1 MSADQKPQ
9 NPSTKPDWDEGNT
22 QMWVGPENQPTTNS
36 ITVGPE
42 DVEAGFGPGSAEWIA
57 AIKAEVERLRSVI
70 RGCEIA
76 LNRDEYPDG
85 ARRLIREERA
95 NHGW

>member
-1 MSADQKPQ
+1 VVVLVERGRGPVVPRSINGMEEQPVS
-9 NPSTKPDWDEGNT
+9 NSTTIGETREELMQYYEGLLEA
-22 QMWVGPENQPTTNS
+22 QDREVG
-36 ITVGPE
+36 
-42 DVEAGFGPGSAEWIA
+42 
-57 AIKAEVERLRSVI
+57 RLRSVI